1 MSILSFYY
9 YKLIREIEKQKDV
22 RREFPRFGRDER
34 FETFVV
40 VVVVAAS
47 AAATAVAEEENWVE
61 AKRSTQHP
69 KKKNVPGRDGPT
81 ERL

>member
-1 MSILSFYY
+1 
-9 YKLIREIEKQKDV
+9 LIREIEKQKDV
-22 RREFPRFGRDER
+22 RREFPRFGRDEQ
-34 FETFVV
+34 FETF
-40 VVVVAAS
+40 VAAS
-47 AAATAVAEEENWVE
+47 AAATAVEEENWVE